1 MKIYNYVFFCF
12 VLIFSCKSDDIHS
25 NINSNPPLNNS
36 DYRKELKEMYFEDQS
51 LRRVMSVM
59 DRKCDDSSEFS
70 NFDIHRLIFNSTLN
84 KQDSLRTLRFLE
96 LIKDYGYP
104 DKSINTEN
112 IAFYTILLHSPKSL
126 HNKIEEVL
134 NKSSIPPKE
143 YEAVKWHLN
152 GRKGMPIFIN
162 GMKYFNDDEVFNFY
176 KTK

>member
-1 MKIYNYVFFCF
+1 MKTYNYFFFCF
-12 VLIFSCKSDDIHS
+12 VLIFSCKRDIPS

-59 DRKCDDSSEFS
+59 KRKCNDSFKFS
-70 NFDIHRLIFNSTLN
+70 NTDISRLMFNSTLN

-96 LIKDYGYP
+96 LIENYGYP

-112 IAFYTILLHSPKSL
+112 IAFHIILLHSPRSL
-126 HNKIEEVL
+126 HNKIEDIL

-143 YEAVKWHLN
+143 YEAIKWHLN
-152 GRKGMPIFIN
+152 GRNGNPIFISDL
-162 GMKYFNDDEVFNFY
+162 KYFTDDEVFNFY